1 MSQGRKRSQA
11 DMPTVVSNKYEQQR
25 LLNIQDNKRR
35 LESMNIKHISASLS
49 SLVDSTMEKKRKG
62 KACEKNTKLDAA
74 KKKKQV
80 EMKGSKRGIYIQ
92 PQLLAN
98 LLKMSNRQQTELIG
112 DDELRSISTA
122 TKVVKEAICSEQQI
136 SSSEDNEDIDNDD
149 DIDNEEFDRFM
160 VMEREN
166 NGHIYN
172 GDDELI
178 QVKDIENTLQ
188 NVAGKKPSGDDD
200 FEIENILQNLARKR
214 SIGDDDFEIENT
226 LQNLAGKRSNVDDDF
241 EIENTLQNLAEKGS
255 SGDVGF
261 GNESECYANGD
272 KEMIIVDNELIT
284 QGKVKKTRGHVYCKK
299 LTELAPGEKV
309 FIEFNEDGIP
319 IGDYSTTFS
328 YFIGEQVRNQ
338 SVCPVQVSKWEDYTS
353 ETLDHLWRCILE
365 KCDFD
370 NPDLR
375 KEGIMK
381 HARELFRDSRH
392 KLRRK
397 YIIEPNFTTKED
409 QLKNKPKDMLKAD
422 WKYLVELWR
431 TPKFQEKSEK
441 AKRSRSFQKMPH
453 YTGSKSHA
461 RVKEDIRKKNG
472 GKCSRVDML
481 LETRQ
486 RTSDKSV
493 NSTNLA
499 CNMHAIDGVK
509 RLKKEREEGLNQKT
523 DEQILAEVLGKD
535 SRGYLR
541 CYGRGKS
548 ITQYFGVK
556 PSRLDLANEVMLVKR
571 ATTDTLEEAKK
582 ELEAAN
588 KNVEEARKVAEAA
601 RKEA

>member
-11 DMPTVVSNKYEQQR
+11 DMPTVVSNKYEQQK

-62 KACEKNTKLDAA
+62 KRKSSLVDEDEDYEPNVDEDDELLGKACEKNTKLDVA

-92 PQLLAN
+92 PQFLAN
-98 LLKMSNRQQTELIG
+98 LLKMSNRQQTEVIG

-149 DIDNEEFDRFM
+149 
-160 VMEREN
+160 EN

-214 SIGDDDFEIENT
+214 SSGDDDFEIENP
-226 LQNLAGKRSNVDDDF
+226 LQNIDGKRSNVDDDF

-261 GNESECYANGD
+261 GNEFECYANGD

-284 QGKVKKTRGHVYCKK
+284 QGKAKKTRGHVYCKK

-319 IGDYSTTFS
+319 TGDYSTTFS

-338 SVCPVQVSKWEDYTS
+338 SVCPVQVSTWEDYTS

-365 KCDFD
+365 
-370 NPDLR
+370 
-375 KEGIMK
+375 M
-381 HARELFRDSRH
+381 
-392 KLRRK
+392 
-397 YIIEPNFTTKED
+397 
-409 QLKNKPKDMLKAD
+409 
-422 WKYLVELWR
+422 
-431 TPKFQEKSEK
+431 SEK

-486 RTSDKSV
+486 TTSEKCV

-499 CNMHAIDGVK
+499 CNMHAIDEVK
-509 RLKKEREEGLNQKT
+509 RLKKERDEGLNQKT

-582 ELEAAN
+582 EL
-588 KNVEEARKVAEAA
+588 
-601 RKEA
+601 

>member
-49 SLVDSTMEKKRKG
+49 SLVDSTMEKKRKGKRKSIIDEDEDYEPNVDEDDELLG

-188 NVAGKKPSGDDD
+188 NVAGKKPSG
-200 FEIENILQNLARKR
+200 
-214 SIGDDDFEIENT
+214 
-226 LQNLAGKRSNVDDDF
+226 DDDF

-499 CNMHAIDGVK
+499 CNMHAIVRK
-509 RLKKEREEGLNQKT
+509 HNIALFCNFYKK
-523 DEQILAEVLGKD
+523 
-535 SRGYLR
+535 
-541 CYGRGKS
+541 
-548 ITQYFGVK
+548 
-556 PSRLDLANEVMLVKR
+556 
-571 ATTDTLEEAKK
+571 
-582 ELEAAN
+582 
-588 KNVEEARKVAEAA
+588 
-601 RKEA
+601 